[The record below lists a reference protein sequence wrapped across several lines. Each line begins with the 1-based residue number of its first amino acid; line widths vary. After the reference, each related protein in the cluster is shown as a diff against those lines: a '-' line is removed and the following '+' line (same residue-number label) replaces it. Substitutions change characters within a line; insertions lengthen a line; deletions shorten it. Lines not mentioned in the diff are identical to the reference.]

1 MEHKIKTVSDV
12 VDGLK
17 VTSLDYADDI
27 GLDEKDGIGVSG
39 YIDIG
44 GENVKIIGSVVIE
57 NNSPVIND
65 EDTSFHAYPNGLAY
79 GSEQILDG
87 TKAVI
92 AMKKI
97 CNREKLQNHPL

>member
-65 EDTSFHAYPNGLAY
+65 EDTSFHAYPNGL
-79 GSEQILDG
+79 ILDG